1 MGFRPDDERL
11 RNALEIAER
20 EGLDYTF
27 EKTTLADD
35 AHPNTVRITLER
47 GDRHAVMI
55 GSSLGAGRVLV
66 TEIDGYP
73 VEVTGNYH
81 TIVLVAE
88 DVKGSVAR
96 IATHPRRGRPQHRDA
111 AAHAESAR
119 RRRVHGHRDRRRARR
134 GGARRDPRAALG
146 ALGLPPR
153 QGECLMYKSLAD
165 AIRDAESQRHPAS
178 RGSRWRPRAGDQ
190 GRPVD
195 DIRAALQR
203 ALDVMRGAVGQGMT
217 GDLYSASGL
226 VGGDAAKLRTGPAG
240 PLAGTPFRDIL
251 ARALAVQEV
260 NAAMGV
266 IVAAP
271 TAGGAGVL
279 PAVLTGLAARAR
291 TSPTT
296 AVVDALAVAGLIGA
310 VIAERASLSGAEGG
324 CQAET
329 GAAAAMAAG
338 AATEMLGGTPA
349 QVGHAVALALQGT
362 LGLVCDPLGGL
373 VELPCVFRNAT
384 GVGHRARRHRDGD
397 GRHRV
402 RDPGGRGD
410 RHDGRDRPRDG
421 RALSRDRRRR
431 ARRDAHRAAARQGAT
446 GADQAGAEVAGS
458 AGRAGRR
465 KPSLPGGAPVACAAS
480 ATPAETRRAS
490 IP

>member
-1 MGFRPDDERL
+1 
-11 RNALEIAER
+11 
-20 EGLDYTF
+20 
-27 EKTTLADD
+27 
-35 AHPNTVRITLER
+35 
-47 GDRHAVMI
+47 
-55 GSSLGAGRVLV
+55 
-66 TEIDGYP
+66 
-73 VEVTGNYH
+73 
-81 TIVLVAE
+81 
-88 DVKGSVAR
+88 
-96 IATHPRRGRPQHRDA
+96 
-111 AAHAESAR
+111 
-119 RRRVHGHRDRRRARR
+119 
-134 GGARRDPRAALG
+134 
-146 ALGLPPR
+146 
-153 QGECLMYKSLAD
+153 MYKSLAE
-165 AIRDAESQRHPAS
+165 AIADAESQKIPLS
-178 RGSRWRPRAGDQ
+178 RLALETESKDQ
-190 GRPVD
+190 GRPVG

-279 PAVLTGLAARAR
+279 PAVLTGLAHARNIAD
-291 TSPTT
+291 P

-329 GAAAAMAAG
+329 GSAAAMAAG

-349 QVGHAVALALQGT
+349 QVGHATALAMQGT

-384 GVGHRARRHRDGD
+384 GSAIALTGIELAMAGVEFKIPVDEVIDVMGEI
-397 GRHRV
+397 GRSMDV
-402 RDPGGRGD
+402 RYRETAGGG
-410 RHDGRDRPRDG
+410 
-421 RALSRDRRRR
+421 L
-431 ARRDAHRAAARQGAT
+431 AAT
-446 GADQAGAEVAGS
+446 PT
-458 AGRAGRR
+458 GRR
-465 KPSLPGGAPVACAAS
+465 LAKERLVQIK
-480 ATPAETRRAS
+480 RA
-490 IP
+490 